1 MFRISLRMWGKNWL
15 SLAILPSSQF
25 CIYTGEIINEN
36 RFFVPS
42 RFPRRSINYEIRNSA
57 KNYQLVSSS
66 SASILWSY
74 TAQLTLNSSITKY
87 LVEQF
92 FKSHFLQQNFV
103 GHIIKTIVIFF
114 NQNTLGYVPSLQNYV
129 WL

>member
-15 SLAILPSSQF
+15 SLAIFPSSQF

-74 TAQLTLNSSITKY
+74 TATDPQFLYYQVSSGTIFQT
-87 LVEQF
+87 
-92 FKSHFLQQNFV
+92 HFLQQNFV